1 MYRYGLTQW
10 VMGNEP
16 LEKSFERLKKCG
28 YDDIEFA
35 ADPYGLDA
43 EYCLALMKKNGIGA
57 TSMCGMFGSDDRD
70 LSADN
75 ADAAI
80 RYLTDSVD
88 FAAKLGASTIIVVP
102 SPVGRTAPP
111 AGIPFERLWA
121 NAVRNIRKAA
131 DYAQGKGVRFVIE
144 AINRYETYFVNTL
157 AKAWKLVREIDHPAV
172 GIMAD
177 TFHMNLE
184 ENDFGR
190 SLRMIAP
197 KLWHVHIADNT
208 REPAGMGRT
217 DFKELLLQLREI
229 GFQGSVAMEFMPR
242 LANPYGSQG
251 METASELMDA
261 YAEQALSYMR
271 QMEQALDL
279 AWKK

>member
-1 MYRYGLTQW
+1 
-10 VMGNEP
+10 
-16 LEKSFERLKKCG
+16 
-28 YDDIEFA
+28 
-35 ADPYGLDA
+35 
-43 EYCLALMKKNGIGA
+43 MKKYGIGA
-57 TSMCGMFGSDDRD
+57 TSLCGMFGSDDRD

-75 ADAAI
+75 ADTAI
-80 RYLTDSVD
+80 RYLADSVD
-88 FAAKLGASTIIVVP
+88 FAAKLGASTIILVP

-111 AGIPFERLWA
+111 ADIPFERLWA

-131 DYAQGKGVRFVIE
+131 DYAQGKGVRFVVE

-157 AKAWKLVREIDHPAV
+157 TKAWKSVQEIDHPAV

-261 YAEQALSYMR
+261 YAYEAGAVLYAADGTGSGSGLEEIAIQKADRCIEGHALLSFEAWPFCYKR
-271 QMEQALDL
+271 QYRFAVFCRYLGC
-279 AWKK
+279 